1 MIYQT
6 NYTHLRYVCYK
17 YKLNDLMNVVY
28 DLAKTRDKVS
38 RDLTQMKQMKDGQ
51 GAGLNDPRGDG

>member
-1 MIYQT
+1 
-6 NYTHLRYVCYK
+6 
-17 YKLNDLMNVVY
+17 MNVVY

-51 GAGLNDPRGDG
+51 GAGLNDPRGDGSSSLISC